1 MADFKSSFQG
11 RLSVSKFQKIKT
23 LAVCIARDSSVEN
36 EA

>member
-11 RLSVSKFQKIKT
+11 CLSTSKFKKFKT